1 MYEVVVLAERA
12 LADVDA
18 RVLADLYSDMPEPTH
33 LHLLLPRDEGA
44 GRVEAVLSVL
54 SGGRR
59 SGASAPPVRP
69 ETVTADDQL
78 ELLEQEAQAELTRS
92 LERLRSYGFDVDGE
106 TVPHEPLDAL
116 EAVVQTRGSNEVVIM
131 TRSHVIADTLHT
143 DWTSQARRE
152 LGVPVL
158 HLLEQA
164 EG

>member
-18 RVLADLYSDMPEPTH
+18 RVLADLYRDHPEPTH

-44 GRVEAVLSVL
+44 SRVDALLSVL
-54 SGGRR
+54 SGGHRT
-59 SGASAPPVRP
+59 SASAPPVRP
-69 ETVTADDQL
+69 ETVSADEDHD
-78 ELLEQEAQAELTRS
+78 LLEQEAQAELARS
-92 LERLRSYGFDVDGE
+92 LERLRRYGLDADGE

-116 EAVVQTRGSNEVVIM
+116 ESVVATRGSNEVVIM
-131 TRSHVIADTLHT
+131 TRSHAVADLLHT

-164 EG
+164 ES